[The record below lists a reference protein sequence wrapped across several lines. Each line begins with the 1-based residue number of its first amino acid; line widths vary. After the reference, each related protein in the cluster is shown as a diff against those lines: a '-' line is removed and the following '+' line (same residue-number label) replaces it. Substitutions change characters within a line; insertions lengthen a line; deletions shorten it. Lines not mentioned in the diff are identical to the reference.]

1 MNDISLQVIMPRR
14 VLLPTLVYLGEGGER
29 DKKTFT
35 TFEFL

>member
-1 MNDISLQVIMPRR
+1 MNDIPLQVIMPPR

-29 DKKTFT
+29 DKKPFS